1 MQIQY
6 GRNKCLGTYKGFQK
20 GPNISIN
27 HCLENSNCTF
37 YATFTFE
44 PYLVNR
50 NFSRASIDP
59 RFRRN
64 ISIGI
69 PLDLFI
75 PEEERGHEVYRSAG

>member
-6 GRNKCLGTYKGFQK
+6 GRNKCLSTYKGFQK
-20 GPNISIN
+20 GPNTSIN

-44 PYLVNR
+44 PHLVNR

-64 ISIGI
+64 ISIAI
-69 PLDLFI
+69 PLDLSI
-75 PEEERGHEVYRSAG
+75 PGEERGHEVYRSAG